1 MSERKP
7 LRVLVTGGAGYIGSF
22 TVRALQEAGHEVVV
36 FDNLRYGHRAAVRCP
51 LIVGELADRDAVFSA
66 FAEGRFDAVFHLA
79 AYTSVRESVEDPA
92 RYVRHNIGGAIN
104 LLDAC
109 LAHEVPWVVYSSTSE
124 VYGEARYLPL
134 DEEHP
139 TEPANPYGASKLAVE
154 EFLRWYDH
162 AYGLRSISL
171 RYFNAAGAALDGS
184 LGEDHRPEEHLIPNA
199 IRGALGLQPF
209 RLTSP
214 RVDTPDGTTIRDYV
228 HVLDLAE
235 AHLLALEALRRG
247 HPTDVVNLG
256 SGVGY
261 STRQVIE
268 LVQQITGVA
277 FPIEPG
283 EPRPGEPPVKYA
295 SYAKA
300 ERVLG
305 WRPRYGLEEIVRSAV
320 LWHRRFPHGYPE

>member
-1 MSERKP
+1 MSRP
-7 LRVLVTGGAGYIGSF
+7 LTVLVTGGAGYVGSF

-36 FDNLRYGHRAAVRCP
+36 FDNLRQGHRAAVQAP
-51 LIVGELADRDAVFSA
+51 LVVGELVDREAVFA
-66 FAEGRFDAVFHLA
+66 CFRRWRFDAVLHLA
-79 AYTSVRESVEDPA
+79 AYTSVRESVVDPNK
-92 RYVRHNIGGAIN
+92 YVVHNVGGAIV
-104 LLDAC
+104 LLEAC
-109 LAHEVPWVVYSSTSE
+109 LAYGVPHVVFSSTSE

-139 TEPANPYGASKLAVE
+139 TEPANPYGASKLQVE
-154 EFLRWYDH
+154 QYLRWYDA

-184 LGEDHRPEEHLIPNA
+184 MGEDHRPEEHLIPNA

-214 RVDTPDGTTIRDYV
+214 LVETPDGTTIRDYV

-247 HPTDVVNLG
+247 HPTDVINLG

-261 STRQVIE
+261 STRQIVE
-268 LVQQITGVA
+268 LVQEITGVR
-277 FPIEPG
+277 FPIERG

-295 SYAKA
+295 SYTKA
-300 ERVLG
+300 ARVLG
-305 WRPRYGLEEIVRSAV
+305 WRPRYGIEEIIASAV
-320 LWHRRFPHGYPE
+320 AWHSRFPHGYPD